1 MHAPDVNV
9 SAMALD
15 HPANLSVPVPVPV
28 MVAEARNTTQT
39 DPEKTV
45 ETKNMTLE
53 NVKTAENSTHTQRRL
68 LEDSKGKGSE
78 GVVDAGAQGATVE
91 NNNVL
96 EDDADAS
103 FNLLRDGEDID
114 DEYSYDY
121 DDYVDDSMW
130 GDEDWKEATHQNL
143 EDYVLVDSHIL
154 STPVNFIIYL
164 CFAFC
169 FCLCFSLDKYNT
181 WNMLHMFL
189 NALTQVIADIDSDG
203 VQEMVVAVS
212 YFFDRE

>member
-9 SAMALD
+9 STMAFD

-28 MVAEARNTTQT
+28 TVAEARNTTQT
-39 DPEKTV
+39 DPEKTG

-53 NVKTAENSTHTQRRL
+53 NVKTAENNTHTQRRL
-68 LEDSKGKGSE
+68 LEDSKGKDSE

-91 NNNVL
+91 NNSVL

-103 FNLLRDGEDID
+103 FNLLRDGVDMD

-130 GDEDWKEATHQNL
+130 GDEDWKEAAHQNL
-143 EDYVLVDSHIL
+143 EDYVLIDSHIL
-154 STPVNFIIYL
+154 STPVNSIIHL

-169 FCLCFSLDKYNT
+169 PCLCFSFLTNT
-181 WNMLHMFL
+181 THGICF
-189 NALTQVIADIDSDG
+189 ICFFKC
-203 VQEMVVAVS
+203 S
-212 YFFDRE
+212 YAGDCRY

>member
-9 SAMALD
+9 SAMAFD

-28 MVAEARNTTQT
+28 TVAEAKNTTQT
-39 DPEKTV
+39 DPEKIG

-68 LEDSKGKGSE
+68 LEDSKGKDSE
-78 GVVDAGAQGATVE
+78 GVVDAEAQGATVE

-103 FNLLRDGEDID
+103 FNLLRDGEDMD

-130 GDEDWKEATHQNL
+130 GDEDWKEAAHQNL

-154 STPVNFIIYL
+154 STPVNSIIYL

-169 FCLCFSLDKYNT
+169 PCLCFSFLTNT
-181 WNMLHMFL
+181 THGICFICFFLMLF
-189 NALTQVIADIDSDG
+189 
-203 VQEMVVAVS
+203 
-212 YFFDRE
+212 RR